1 MQINLT
7 EEQYS
12 AGILA
17 ATAAVQI
24 MAVTS
29 PTLAESLAIFIKL
42 LKNEKQQSDRIEL
55 QCYDDGLLLMDCLL
69 APTLNV
75 PGVPADFELVE
86 DCQVN

>member
-17 ATAAVQI
+17 ATAAAQI
-24 MAVTS
+24 LSQSS
-29 PTLAESLAIFIKL
+29 PTLAKSLATFIKL

-55 QCYDDGLLLMDCLL
+55 QCYDDSTLLMDCLL
-69 APTLNV
+69 DPTLNV
-75 PGVPADFELVE
+75 PDNPNEVLPVSF
-86 DCQVN
+86 